1 MKLTRIVPTALAAA
15 ALTGA
20 LATPATAETVV
31 RRDPRGDAPDRIDT
45 TRAAYAHG
53 EHRVRVVARV
63 PKLGKAGTADL
74 LVSRYE
80 IFEAGYVVRI
90 RERRDKPARLR
101 LLHFDHFD
109 LVPVACEGLSGSW
122 GQRRV
127 RLSVPRSCLTG
138 HATNRVFTQLFI
150 AFGSG
155 EQFDEVRAVKRLRRG

>member
-1 MKLTRIVPTALAAA
+1 MKLARMITSALGA
-15 ALTGA
+15 ALLVGGLA
-20 LATPATAETVV
+20 LPADAQTVV
-31 RRDPRGDAPDRIDT
+31 RPDPRGDAPDRVDV

-53 EHRVRVVARV
+53 QHRVRVIART
-63 PKLGKAGTADL
+63 PALGTAGTADL

-90 RERRDKPARLR
+90 RQRRDEPVRLV

-109 LVPVACEGLSGSW
+109 LKRVACDGLSGAW
-122 GQRRV
+122 GPRRI

-138 HATNRVFTQLFI
+138 HATNRVFAQLFV

>member
-1 MKLTRIVPTALAAA
+1 MKLARMIPA
-15 ALTGA
+15 ALGAALLTGG
-20 LATPATAETVV
+20 LAVPAGAQTVV
-31 RRDPRGDAPDRIDT
+31 RPDPRGDAPDRIDV

-53 EHRVRVVARV
+53 EHRVRVIART
-63 PKLGKAGTADL
+63 PELGKAGTADL
-74 LVSRYE
+74 LISRFE

-90 RERRDKPARLR
+90 RQRRDRPARLS

-109 LVPVACEGLSGSW
+109 LLPVACEGLSGAW
-122 GQRRV
+122 GPRRI

-138 HATNRVFTQLFI
+138 HATNRVFAQLFV